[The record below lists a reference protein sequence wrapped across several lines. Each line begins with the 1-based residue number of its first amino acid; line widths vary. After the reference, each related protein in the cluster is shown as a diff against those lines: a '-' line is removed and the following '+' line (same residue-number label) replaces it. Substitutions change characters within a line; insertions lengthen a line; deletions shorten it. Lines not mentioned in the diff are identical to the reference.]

1 MRTILVTG
9 AAGFIGYHLS
19 LRLLAAGWR
28 VVGLDSLNPYYDP
41 ALKRARLA
49 QLEVR
54 PEFVPVIGK
63 LETPGLLADLFAAHR
78 PARVIHLAAQAGVR
92 HSIEAPRDYV
102 EANLLGTYELIE
114 ATRAIEAACG
124 RKARMRM
131 LPMQPGDVPA
141 TGPRPGSCA
150 T

>member
-49 QLEVR
+49 QLE
-54 PEFVPVIGK
+54 
-63 LETPGLLADLFAAHR
+63 
-78 PARVIHLAAQAGVR
+78 
-92 HSIEAPRDYV
+92 
-102 EANLLGTYELIE
+102 

-131 LPMQPGDVPA
+131 LPMQPGDAPA